1 MRVTCLLQRGRAP
14 AACRARNR
22 VARSL
27 RFFLRARPRRLVINP
42 LCRRWCVY
50 EAGGPQSVFCSRGDA
65 GGGGPAGRHRRA
77 RTAESCPT
85 PGASWV
91 GVPKAPPLGV
101 AGACGA
107 RWERGQRQGAENPAR
122 GGLRR
127 PGFLSPCSPV
137 PRRPVSLLLLSTSWP
152 QSGCKRSRGFH
163 GKRKRK
169 AQASHICLPLRIRKK
184 KGSSSESSPT
194 DLPLGHLLSEGPGSQ
209 RTKNT
214 CSPSFRA

>member
-1 MRVTCLLQRGRAP
+1 MRVTCLLQQGRAP

-77 RTAESCPT
+77 RTAEPCPT

-91 GVPKAPPLGV
+91 RVPKASPLGV
-101 AGACGA
+101 TGACGGS
-107 RWERGQRQGAENPAR
+107 EVSGKGQRTLLAVALEGRASCPPAPLCLAVRFLFSYSAPHGRRVAASAAAVFTAR
-122 GGLRR
+122 GKEK
-127 PGFLSPCSPV
+127 PKPV
-137 PRRPVSLLLLSTSWP
+137 TSV
-152 QSGCKRSRGFH
+152 CHF
-163 GKRKRK
+163 
-169 AQASHICLPLRIRKK
+169 A
-184 KGSSSESSPT
+184 
-194 DLPLGHLLSEGPGSQ
+194 
-209 RTKNT
+209 
-214 CSPSFRA
+214 

>member
-65 GGGGPAGRHRRA
+65 GGGGPVGRHRRA
-77 RTAESCPT
+77 RTAEPCLT

-101 AGACGA
+101 AGACGGSEVSGKGQRTLLAVALEGRASRRRGA
-107 RWERGQRQGAENPAR
+107 RWGCGASASCPPAPLCLAVRFLFSYSAPHGRRVAASSAAVFTAR
-122 GGLRR
+122 GKEKAE
-127 PGFLSPCSPV
+127 PV
-137 PRRPVSLLLLSTSWP
+137 TSV
-152 QSGCKRSRGFH
+152 CHF
-163 GKRKRK
+163 
-169 AQASHICLPLRIRKK
+169 A
-184 KGSSSESSPT
+184 
-194 DLPLGHLLSEGPGSQ
+194 
-209 RTKNT
+209 
-214 CSPSFRA
+214 